1 MVMVVMV
8 IMVTVVIVVTVMSTM
23 VFAYIDINVC
33 SAKTETDG

>member
-8 IMVTVVIVVTVMSTM
+8 VIMMSM
-23 VFAYIDINVC
+23 VLLAYIDINVC